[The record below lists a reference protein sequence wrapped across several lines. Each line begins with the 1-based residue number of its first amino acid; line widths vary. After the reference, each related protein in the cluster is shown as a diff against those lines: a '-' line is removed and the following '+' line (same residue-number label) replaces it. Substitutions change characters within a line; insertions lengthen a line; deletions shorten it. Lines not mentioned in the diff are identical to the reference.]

1 MSNHKFLVKVLRIT
15 AAVLTMAAQVLLACM
30 G

>member
-1 MSNHKFLVKVLRIT
+1 MSNRKLLIKVLRIA
-15 AAVLTMAAQVLLACM
+15 AAVLTMAAQVILACM

>member
-1 MSNHKFLVKVLRIT
+1 MHTVNFFVKALRIA
-15 AAVLTMAAQVLLACM
+15 AAVLTMAAQVILIII

>member
-1 MSNHKFLVKVLRIT
+1 MKNHKILVKVLRIT
-15 AAVLTMAAQVLLACM
+15 AAVLAMAAQVLLACV